1 MGCASHCEN
10 GCVDA
15 AAIFT
20 PTRSAMRAAALRF
33 LITSRRTAAMS
44 SQMPVATSTTD
55 WCSSAWISIS
65 SSGVEASTICE
76 MKLFSSRVTGSM
88 IWYSSSTPSVNS
100 RDMPHRAPFGQRA
113 S

>member
-1 MGCASHCEN
+1 MRE
-10 GCVDA
+10 A
-15 AAIFT
+15 A
-20 PTRSAMRAAALRF
+20 RRF

-100 RDMPHRAPFGQRA
+100 RAIRSSA
-113 S
+113 SFVQWAS